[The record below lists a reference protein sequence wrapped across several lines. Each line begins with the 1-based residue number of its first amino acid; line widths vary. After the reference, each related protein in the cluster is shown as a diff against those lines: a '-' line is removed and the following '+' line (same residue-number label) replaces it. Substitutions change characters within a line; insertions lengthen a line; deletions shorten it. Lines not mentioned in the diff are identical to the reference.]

1 MSDSYVH
8 LTHLENAFTT
18 ILLKTFYQK
27 KGASIVY
34 VKPKSRGF
42 GVFPRMSFF
51 GGVGQGGAS
60 SVILDTHNK
69 I

>member
-18 ILLKTFYQK
+18 IKNILPK

-34 VKPKSRGF
+34 AKPKSRGF